1 MVWHIFKKDWKLL
14 WVFVIT
20 VASLHWISAFIIFKL
35 GLFGE
40 SAMLEMLAEAVPML
54 SFFASMFLIA
64 AIVHVEAIPGVRQD
78 WLVRPIRRGNLL
90 LEKFLFVVL
99 MVEGPIFAANLFQGL
114 ANGFSLRSTLL
125 SATSYVIFLLF
136 FLILPLFAFA
146 SVTRNMTEAFILG
159 CGCTFIIGA
168 FLTLGEYM
176 NGSAHGTL
184 IAVTHSGIGW
194 IGEVF
199 RFALVAIAAGMIL
212 GLQYFRRRT
221 ATARFLVIAFGLLL
235 LTSQFLP
242 WKSAFGIE
250 QRLSPKPTAGAST
263 VMKFDP
269 ARGKFKSPSGLVPS
283 SENVQRNRGEDS
295 TEVFLPLQVTGVPS
309 DAILLTD
316 RVEVHV
322 IGQDGRVVYHG
333 IGDSLEVAKEGP
345 NPAEERVYQ
354 QIAVPMSVYHSAKDQ
369 AVQIRVDYSLTLF
382 GLAGSYSIPA
392 LDGDE
397 RMPEWGWCQTK
408 MNEAGTAVELH
419 CMEPRKGPICGT
431 AFIENASTGARN
443 PARSTCQSDYSPYG
457 YHPLPDSLVRFGT
470 NLPFRD
476 ASGLAKFPVDGPQ
489 LPQSRVVIR
498 VYEPESHFTRALAIP
513 QLKLK
518 DWEAQ

>member
-1 MVWHIFKKDWKLL
+1 
-14 WVFVIT
+14 
-20 VASLHWISAFIIFKL
+20 
-35 GLFGE
+35 
-40 SAMLEMLAEAVPML
+40 
-54 SFFASMFLIA
+54 
-64 AIVHVEAIPGVRQD
+64 
-78 WLVRPIRRGNLL
+78 
-90 LEKFLFVVL
+90 
-99 MVEGPIFAANLFQGL
+99 
-114 ANGFSLRSTLL
+114 
-125 SATSYVIFLLF
+125 
-136 FLILPLFAFA
+136 
-146 SVTRNMTEAFILG
+146 
-159 CGCTFIIGA
+159 
-168 FLTLGEYM
+168 M

-295 TEVFLPLQVTGVPS
+295 TEVFLPLQVTGVRN

-345 NPAEERVYQ
+345 NPAEERAYQ
-354 QIAVPMSVYHSAKDQ
+354 QIAVPMSVYHRAKDQ
-369 AVQIRVDYSLTLF
+369 AVQVRVDYSLTLF

-443 PARSTCQSDYSPYG
+443 PARSRP
-457 YHPLPDSLVRFGT
+457 
-470 NLPFRD
+470 
-476 ASGLAKFPVDGPQ
+476 
-489 LPQSRVVIR
+489 SRSR
-498 VYEPESHFTRALAIP
+498 WRSHGESEPPPGRSRPATRRSATFVYL
-513 QLKLK
+513 
-518 DWEAQ
+518 